1 MTATNS
7 CEPVFEGTK
16 LRDGTMVIAIGSFHP
31 QKREVDSKTVM
42 RSKVYVDSYEGALAE
57 AGDLLIPIKKGE
69 ISRNDIKGELGE
81 LVTRRVPGRQ
91 SDEEVTLFK
100 AVGLAIED
108 TVVARF
114 AYERAVEKQVGTT
127 VSLL

>member
-1 MTATNS
+1 
-7 CEPVFEGTK
+7 
-16 LRDGTMVIAIGSFHP
+16 
-31 QKREVDSKTVM
+31 
-42 RSKVYVDSYEGALAE
+42 VDSYEGALAE